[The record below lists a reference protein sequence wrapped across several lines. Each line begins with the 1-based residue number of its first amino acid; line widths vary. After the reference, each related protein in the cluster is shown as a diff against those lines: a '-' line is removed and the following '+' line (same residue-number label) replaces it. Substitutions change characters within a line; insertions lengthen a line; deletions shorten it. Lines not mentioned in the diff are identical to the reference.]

1 MAARLEVAPAVPA
14 PDLIDLRRLSS
25 SHLDSLLQD
34 ETREWQTALDWD
46 FGKSADL
53 VRRFLDLRALS
64 GCALM
69 NAGETVG
76 YSYFVVEEQKGL
88 IGDLYVRPA
97 WRTVENEGRLLNSV
111 LEGVVTGSQVR
122 RVESQLMMLLPG
134 VPRTL
139 PGSDFLTIY
148 ERNFMLLDLDATP
161 LPGDRP
167 ARCRIHTEKWSDHQ
181 QESAAQL
188 IAAAYTG
195 HIDSHIN
202 DQYRSVPGARR
213 FLYNIVQ
220 YPGCGTFFRSASYV
234 AFDLDHGNL
243 AGLSLASLVGPES
256 GHITQ
261 ICVAPQVRG
270 TGVGYDLLRHS
281 LSTLKEHG
289 CRRVSLTVT
298 AANQEA
304 VDLYQQIG
312 FRTIRK
318 FSAYVWEG
326 FGNARYPHI

>member
-1 MAARLEVAPAVPA
+1 MAARLEVAPAAPA

-25 SHLDSLLQD
+25 NNLDPLLDD
-34 ETREWQTALDWD
+34 EIREWRTALDWD

-53 VRRFLDLRALS
+53 VRRFVDLRALS

-69 NAGETVG
+69 AAGETVG
-76 YSYFVVEEQKGL
+76 YSYFVVEEHKGL

-97 WRTVENEGRLLNSV
+97 WRTVENETRLLTSV

-122 RVESQLMMLLPG
+122 RVEAQLMMLLPG
-134 VPRTL
+134 VPRAV
-139 PGSDFLTIY
+139 PGSEFLTAHNRY
-148 ERNFMLLDLDATP
+148 FMLLDFDKE
-161 LPGDRP
+161 RP
-167 ARCRIHTEKWSDHQ
+167 PAEHSTRWRMHTERWSDHH

-188 IAAAYTG
+188 IAASYTG

-202 DQYRSVPGARR
+202 DQYRSITGARR

-234 AFDLDHGNL
+234 AIDIDDGDLC
-243 AGLSLASLVGPES
+243 GLSLASIVGPES

-261 ICVAPQVRG
+261 ICVSPQVRG
-270 TGVGYDLLRHS
+270 SGVGYELLRQS
-281 LSTLKEHG
+281 LVTLKDHG

-298 AANQEA
+298 GANREA
-304 VDLYQQIG
+304 VELYRGIG
-312 FRTIRK
+312 FRTLRK
-318 FSAYVWEG
+318 FSAYMWEG
-326 FGNARYPHI
+326 FARRE

>member
-25 SHLDSLLQD
+25 SHLEPLLEE
-34 ETREWQTALDWD
+34 ETREWRTALDWD

-53 VRRFLDLRALS
+53 VRRFVDLRALS
-64 GCALM
+64 GCALVE
-69 NAGETVG
+69 ADETVG
-76 YSYFVVEEQKGL
+76 YSYFVVEEHKGL

-97 WRTVENEGRLLNSV
+97 WRTVENENRLLTSV
-111 LEGVVTGSQVR
+111 LEDLVTGSQVR

-134 VPRTL
+134 VPRAV
-139 PGSDFLTIY
+139 PGAEFLTAY
-148 ERNFMLLDLDATP
+148 ERNFMLADFDSVP
-161 LPGDRP
+161 LPAERP
-167 ARCRIHTEKWSDHQ
+167 TTCRIHTERWSDHH

-220 YPGCGTFFRSASYV
+220 YPGCGNFFRPASYV
-234 AFDLDHGNL
+234 ALELDHGWL
-243 AGLSLASLVGPES
+243 CGLSLASIVGPES

-261 ICVAPQVRG
+261 ICVSPQVRG
-270 TGVGYDLLRHS
+270 TGVGYELLRHS
-281 LSTLKEHG
+281 LATLKEHG

-298 AANQEA
+298 AANREA
-304 VDLYQQIG
+304 VDLYQRIG
-312 FRTIRK
+312 FRVLRR
-318 FSAYVWEG
+318 FFAYVWEG
-326 FGNARYPHI
+326 FARRD

>member
-25 SHLDSLLQD
+25 THLDPLLQE
-34 ETREWQTALDWD
+34 ETREWQAALDWD

-64 GCALM
+64 GCALVT
-69 NAGETVG
+69 AGETVG
-76 YSYFVVEEQKGL
+76 YSYFVVEEHKGL

-97 WRTVENEGRLLNSV
+97 WRTVENETRLLNSV

-122 RVESQLMMLLPG
+122 RVESQLMMLLPC
-134 VPRTL
+134 VPRTV
-139 PGSDFLTIY
+139 PGTEFLTAY
-148 ERNFMLLDLDATP
+148 ERNFMLLDFAAAPILA
-161 LPGDRP
+161 DRP
-167 ARCRIHTEKWSDHQ
+167 ARTRIHTEKWSDHH

-188 IAAAYTG
+188 IASAYTG

-202 DQYRSVPGARR
+202 DQYRSVSGARR

-220 YPGCGTFFRSASYV
+220 YPGCGTFFRSASCV
-234 AFDLDHGNL
+234 SFDIDHGYL
-243 AGLSLASLVGPES
+243 SGLSLASIVGPES

-270 TGVGYDLLRHS
+270 TGVGYQLLRQS
-281 LSTLKEHG
+281 LITLKEHG

-298 AANQEA
+298 GANREA
-304 VDLYQQIG
+304 VDLYQRIG
-312 FRTIRK
+312 FRTLRK

-326 FGNARYPHI
+326 FGGARHPHL

>member
-25 SHLDSLLQD
+25 SNLDPLLEE
-34 ETREWQTALDWD
+34 ETREWQVALDWD
-46 FGKSADL
+46 FAKSADL

-64 GCALM
+64 GCALVT
-69 NAGETVG
+69 AGETVG
-76 YSYFVVEEQKGL
+76 YSYFVVEDHKGL

-97 WRTVENEGRLLNSV
+97 WRTVENETRLLASV

-122 RVESQLMMLLPG
+122 RVECQLMMLLPG
-134 VPRTL
+134 VPRTV
-139 PGSDFLTIY
+139 PGSEFLSIH
-148 ERNFMLLDLDATP
+148 ERNFMLLDLDAVP
-161 LPGDRP
+161 LPVERP
-167 ARCRIHTEKWSDHQ
+167 VRYRIHTERWSDSQ

-188 IAAAYTG
+188 IAASYAG
-195 HIDSHIN
+195 HIDSQIN

-220 YPGCGTFFRSASYV
+220 YPGCGTFFRPASYV
-234 AFDLDHGNL
+234 AYDLDHAWL
-243 AGLSLASLVGPES
+243 CGLSLASIVGPES

-270 TGVGYDLLRHS
+270 TGIGYELLRRS
-281 LSTLKEHG
+281 LGTLKDHG

-298 AANQEA
+298 ARNREA
-304 VDLYQQIG
+304 VELYQRTG
-312 FRTIRK
+312 FRILRK

-326 FGNARYPHI
+326 FGTRHPHL